1 MSRIKSLKEHRG
13 AKIAELETL
22 RTGAA
27 NRAFTAAERTKFD
40 AVENEIKGI
49 SADIERE
56 ERATGLAT
64 SQVSVD
70 LGLSKKERRQYSLLK
85 AVRSL
90 ASGKPLDGLEAEAS
104 AAEAQRVG
112 RDPSGVFVPAEV
124 LATRAIDQRDP
135 METRANAANVAS
147 DGGYLV
153 AQTIDTSNLVPY
165 LRNQA
170 VTLSLGARVISG
182 LTGDVT
188 IPRVTGASSVY
199 WVSETG
205 TITGSS
211 ATLGQIQ
218 IKPKRVGVTVNYSK
232 QLVAQSSL
240 DVESFVRDDIM
251 ASLAV
256 DLDRVALNGAGATEP
271 LGILNLAS
279 GDRATSVTFGATA
292 TWAKAI
298 AFESNVGTANALGLA
313 GSQYAYVSTPAT
325 RGAWKGI
332 AKASNYPQFIW
343 DGNTVNGYNAVAT
356 NQIPSDKVIFG
367 QFSQVI
373 FGVFAGIDVT
383 VDPLSLATSGQIKLT
398 VQQFLDCVIRQGKA
412 FSISTDSGNQ

>member
-1 MSRIKSLKEHRG
+1 MKL
-13 AKIAELETL
+13 L
-22 RTGAA
+22 RD
-27 NRAFTAAERTKFD
+27 ER
-40 AVENEIKGI
+40 
-49 SADIERE
+49 IERE

-70 LGLSKKERRQYSLLK
+70 LGLSNKERRKYSLLK

-205 TITGSS
+205 TITGSGFDL
-211 ATLGQIQ
+211 TLGGTATAN
-218 IKPKRVGVTVNYSK
+218 VLSSTGTVSDYTF
-232 QLVAQSSL
+232 QG
-240 DVESFVRDDIM
+240 D
-251 ASLAV
+251 
-256 DLDRVALNGAGATEP
+256 GAGGVVA
-271 LGILNLAS
+271 AAA
-279 GDRATSVTFGATA
+279 R
-292 TWAKAI
+292 
-298 AFESNVGTANALGLA
+298 A
-313 GSQYAYVSTPAT
+313 GSRSDGPRTLLRFFCHDSPPADKEWAEAGRWT
-325 RGAWKGI
+325 
-332 AKASNYPQFIW
+332 
-343 DGNTVNGYNAVAT
+343 
-356 NQIPSDKVIFG
+356 IPCD
-367 QFSQVI
+367 
-373 FGVFAGIDVT
+373 T
-383 VDPLSLATSGQIKLT
+383 
-398 VQQFLDCVIRQGKA
+398 
-412 FSISTDSGNQ
+412 